1 MREISL
7 FWRRNR
13 LEETD
18 ISPLL
23 EIVSSIEFLA
33 YIKRTPRDI
42 RILVKINFKSGKNP
56 EDLNSLY
63 FLEVMDIHHTPES
76 SDESYVINLKLSHP
90 LSNFNA
96 RTGGTTAVPGCK
108 LDGEGMTYTC
118 LLYTSDAAYE

>member
-7 FWRRNR
+7 FWKRNR

-42 RILVKINFKSGKNP
+42 RILVKINFKSGKTP

-63 FLEVMDIHHTPES
+63 FLELMDIHHTPES
-76 SDESYVINLKLSHP
+76 SDESY
-90 LSNFNA
+90 
-96 RTGGTTAVPGCK
+96 
-108 LDGEGMTYTC
+108 E
-118 LLYTSDAAYE
+118 

>member
-23 EIVSSIEFLA
+23 DIVSSIEFLA

-42 RILVKINFKSGKNP
+42 RILVKINFKSGKTP

-63 FLEVMDIHHTPES
+63 FLELMDIHHTPES

-96 RTGGTTAVPGCK
+96 RTGGTTAAPGCK
-108 LDGEGMTYTC
+108 LDSEGMTYIIHEETC
-118 LLYTSDAAYE
+118 D

>member
-23 EIVSSIEFLA
+23 DIVSSIEFLA

-42 RILVKINFKSGKNP
+42 RILVKNQFQTWQKS
-56 EDLNSLY
+56 
-63 FLEVMDIHHTPES
+63 
-76 SDESYVINLKLSHP
+76 
-90 LSNFNA
+90 
-96 RTGGTTAVPGCK
+96 
-108 LDGEGMTYTC
+108 
-118 LLYTSDAAYE
+118 

>member
-7 FWRRNR
+7 FWRRTR

-23 EIVSSIEFLA
+23 DIVSSLEFLA

-42 RILVKINFKSGKNP
+42 RILVKTNFKPGKTP

-63 FLEVMDIHHTPES
+63 FLDLMDVHHTPES
-76 SDESYVINLKLSHP
+76 NDESYVINLKLSHP

-96 RTGGTTAVPGCK
+96 RTGGTTAAPGCR
-108 LDGEGMTYTC
+108 LDGEGMTYKIGRASC
-118 LLYTSDAAYE
+118 RERV